1 MYQYT
6 DTYIKMV
13 IFFFS
18 LTEQNPL
25 LVIILLIMFSKS
37 RIEHT

>member
-13 IFFFS
+13 IFFS

-25 LVIILLIMFSKS
+25 FVIILLIMFSKS